1 MYKYPEKI
9 RQIVSL
15 HKIEDFELS
24 QNLHLLKEK
33 IHQFRIVKKG
43 RVSYIQKEIL
53 NLQKKNPIN
62 VYREAID
69 LENNLTEDLKK
80 CVIACKA
87 RLKELNLN
95 LDVDNL
101 IKEFLEKKLG
111 SCLIS
116 ILKVSRTDENSLV
129 PISSVITLKCFIAGA
144 KSLERER
151 DAIIAGI
158 NDLNISNKCTNS
170 SIECYTF
177 KNFNS
182 IMTKEGQQFAYNN
195 FIKNEANIVV
205 FVLNDV
211 LGGITKEEFDVAYET
226 LMLNDYRQPAIFVF
240 SNKENEGIAEN
251 KDIADLRIKI
261 NDIKHYW
268 IDYSSLEVL
277 KLKIQLELDN
287 WIKKEL
293 KLTSGHK

>member
-1 MYKYPEKI
+1 
-9 RQIVSL
+9 
-15 HKIEDFELS
+15 
-24 QNLHLLKEK
+24 
-33 IHQFRIVKKG
+33 
-43 RVSYIQKEIL
+43 
-53 NLQKKNPIN
+53 
-62 VYREAID
+62 
-69 LENNLTEDLKK
+69 
-80 CVIACKA
+80 
-87 RLKELNLN
+87 
-95 LDVDNL
+95 
-101 IKEFLEKKLG
+101 
-111 SCLIS
+111 
-116 ILKVSRTDENSLV
+116 
-129 PISSVITLKCFIAGA
+129 
-144 KSLERER
+144 
-151 DAIIAGI
+151 
-158 NDLNISNKCTNS
+158 
-170 SIECYTF
+170 
-177 KNFNS
+177 
-182 IMTKEGQQFAYNN
+182 MTKEGQQFAYNN